1 MPILKSTLR
10 PIAPKPQTP
19 VQDSN
24 VIAVL
29 IFTSSEIQKVMVLT
43 TDVST
48 PIGDTISSASYAS
61 AYILRGGMKQTYF
74 KELTYSKNYLIQKPG
89 NLYKQYVNA
98 FAFSEMVKS
107 HNKAPNKRELQLQA
121 QDNWRKIKMKDKDT
135 IQNIIF
141 ELLHTPI
148 QPSPYPFISQKKTV
162 EPLRPP
168 LTRPSLT
175 PINNLPEPSNNIQ
188 LKSNAT
194 AQNHLLENLQKVK
207 NDLCKYNNLLRAAS
221 TPELRSSFTLKI
233 KKLEETVTVEEK
245 KLKRLRDN
253 AAAQQRTRKK
263 KQKAALEENVVE
275 IYDAPGRPSFFVKDP
290 NLLEKMHDCVEFGA
304 ADYK

>member
-1 MPILKSTLR
+1 
-10 PIAPKPQTP
+10 
-19 VQDSN
+19 
-24 VIAVL
+24 
-29 IFTSSEIQKVMVLT
+29 
-43 TDVST
+43 
-48 PIGDTISSASYAS
+48 
-61 AYILRGGMKQTYF
+61 MKQTYF
-74 KELTYSKNYLIQKPG
+74 KELIYSKNYLIQKPG
-89 NLYKQYVNA
+89 NLYEQYVNA

-162 EPLRPP
+162 EPPRPP
-168 LTRPSLT
+168 LTRSPLT
-175 PINNLPEPSNNIQ
+175 PINNLPESSNNIQ
-188 LKSNAT
+188 LKSNAM

-207 NDLCKYNNLLRAAS
+207 NDLCEYNNLLRAVS

-233 KKLEETVTVEEK
+233 KKLEETVT
-245 KLKRLRDN
+245 
-253 AAAQQRTRKK
+253 
-263 KQKAALEENVVE
+263 QKAALEENVME

-290 NLLEKMHDCVEFGA
+290 NLLEKMHDCVEFGV
-304 ADYK
+304 ADYKRRKETIKVVLQKKSDLSDSDQIR

>member
-1 MPILKSTLR
+1 
-10 PIAPKPQTP
+10 
-19 VQDSN
+19 
-24 VIAVL
+24 
-29 IFTSSEIQKVMVLT
+29 
-43 TDVST
+43 
-48 PIGDTISSASYAS
+48 
-61 AYILRGGMKQTYF
+61 MKQTYF
-74 KELTYSKNYLIQKPG
+74 KELIYSKNYLIQKPG
-89 NLYKQYVNA
+89 NLYEQYVNA

-162 EPLRPP
+162 EPPRPP
-168 LTRPSLT
+168 LTRSPLT

-188 LKSNAT
+188 LKSNAM

-207 NDLCKYNNLLRAAS
+207 NDLCEYNNLLRAVS

-263 KQKAALEENVVE
+263 KQKAALEENVME

-304 ADYK
+304 ADYKR